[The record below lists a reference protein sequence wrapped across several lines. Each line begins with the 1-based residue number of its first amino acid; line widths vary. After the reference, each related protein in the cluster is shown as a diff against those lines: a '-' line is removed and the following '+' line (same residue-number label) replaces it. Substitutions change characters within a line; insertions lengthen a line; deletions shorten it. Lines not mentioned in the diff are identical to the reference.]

1 MGATWW
7 RPPIARPRSVPSRP
21 GTAAPRS
28 SGRRS
33 SSASSPRLP
42 DIHPSAFAWLNTKG
56 ALGILSAL
64 APNPALTKLL
74 AGRDPILVV
83 FDGTAEQIHAASR
96 TRLSG
101 LIMDVM
107 LLESLGRASE
117 GLQIVGR
124 RRAQLR
130 TRRSAWTQT
139 PVVELENL
147 KVKLGRR
154 EILHGITCRLGVSG
168 TGKAVGLLGPNGA
181 GKSTLI
187 LTLLGFLRPSAGR
200 ARILGLDCRRSM
212 GEARSRIGYM
222 PENDSFIGD
231 MTAVTFLRQMAEL
244 SGLPPKAALEKAHE
258 VLFHVGLGEARY
270 RELRTYSLGMK
281 QMAKLAQAIVHG
293 PELVVLDEP
302 TNGLDPAAR
311 RRMLKLVAE
320 MKKEQG
326 MNVLVCSHLLRDI
339 EQVCDEAVIMKDG
352 AIVHHCNLEEE
363 RRSNRCFVELEVTGD
378 DRNLRAALPEI
389 GAEGVSEGGGR
400 WRIVLPA
407 GVEVEAIWGLA
418 ARQNLLVRKLTH
430 RRDTLEEIFLKAMG
444 HLAHTPGESAARRL
458 GELA

>member
-1 MGATWW
+1 M
-7 RPPIARPRSVPSRP
+7 
-21 GTAAPRS
+21 
-28 SGRRS
+28 
-33 SSASSPRLP
+33 
-42 DIHPSAFAWLNTKG
+42 
-56 ALGILSAL
+56 
-64 APNPALTKLL
+64 
-74 AGRDPILVV
+74 
-83 FDGTAEQIHAASR
+83 
-96 TRLSG
+96 
-101 LIMDVM
+101 
-107 LLESLGRASE
+107 
-117 GLQIVGR
+117 
-124 RRAQLR
+124 
-130 TRRSAWTQT
+130 
-139 PVVELENL
+139 
-147 KVKLGRR
+147 GRR

-200 ARILGLDCRRSM
+200 ARILGFDCAHSM
-212 GEARSRIGYM
+212 GDARSRIGYM

-231 MTAVTFLRQMAEL
+231 MTAVAFVRQMAEL
-244 SGLPPKAALEKAHE
+244 SGLPPEAALEKAHQ

-311 RRMLKLVAE
+311 RRMLKLIAE
-320 MKKEQG
+320 MKNEQG

-363 RRSNRCFVELEVTGD
+363 RRSNRSFVELEVTGD
-378 DRNLRAALPEI
+378 DGGLRAALPEI
-389 GAEGVSEGGGR
+389 GAEGVPKASA
-400 WRIVLPA
+400 A
-407 GVEVEAIWGLA
+407 GASCCRRESRSTRSGASSG
-418 ARQNLLVRKLTH
+418 RQNLLVRKLTH

-444 HLAHTPGESAARRL
+444 HLAHTPGEARPGSRSD
-458 GELA
+458 GS